1 MFKTDSMVFVESNNN
16 QGVIYSLVVKALSD
30 VFQFLM
36 FLFNFLSDVNR
47 SKSSSKRDTTIGC

>member
-36 FLFNFLSDVNR
+36 FFFNFLSDVNR